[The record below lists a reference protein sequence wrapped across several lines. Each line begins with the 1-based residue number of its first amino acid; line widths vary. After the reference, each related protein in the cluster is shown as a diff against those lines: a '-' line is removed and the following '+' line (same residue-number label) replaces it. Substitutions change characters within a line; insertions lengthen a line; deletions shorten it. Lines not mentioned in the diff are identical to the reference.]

1 MKPGTESSD
10 NCIKE
15 NLDQMSENDPISRIE
30 DIVLQDDIRG
40 MTALQP
46 HMPANYMEACADL
59 LLDNPGKVFIVTG
72 FYIMAAEATETD
84 GPPGAVA
91 IGNALAKLGNEVAY
105 VTDELSSKVV
115 RSLAQHEVIEFPI
128 TNHFESA
135 NFANELVQEHS
146 PSTLIA
152 IERAGLVGDGTYRNF
167 RGVNFTPFNAKIDHL
182 FDQHPYSVG
191 IGDGGN
197 EIGMGNLQNVIPT
210 IEHEFLPK
218 NPCVTTTTDLIIA
231 SCSNWGGY
239 GLIAALSLKTGTN
252 LLPTVEKAKQM
263 VREIVAI
270 GAVEGMS
277 GENKEFVDGRDLK
290 ADSACILDLHELLEE
305 QGIS

>member
-1 MKPGTESSD
+1 MID
-10 NCIKE
+10 
-15 NLDQMSENDPISRIE
+15 NDPISQIE

-40 MTALQP
+40 MTALKP
-46 HMPANYMEACADL
+46 HMPQNYVARCADL
-59 LLDNPGKVFIVTG
+59 LLDHPGKIFIVTG

-84 GPPGAVA
+84 GPPGAVTL
-91 IGNALAKLGNEVAY
+91 GNALAKLGNEIAY
-105 VTDELSSKVV
+105 VTDELSSEVV
-115 RSLAQHEVIEFPI
+115 RSIADHDVIEFPI

-146 PSTLIA
+146 PSALIA

-167 RGVNFTPFNAKIDHL
+167 RGVDFTPFNAKIDHL
-182 FDQHPYSVG
+182 FDQHPYSIG

-218 NPCVTTTTDLIIA
+218 NPCVTTTTELIIA

-239 GLIAALSLKTGTN
+239 GLVAALSIKHGIN
-252 LLPTVEKAKQM
+252 LLPSVEEAKQV
-263 VREIVAI
+263 VREIVAV

-277 GENKEFVDGRDLK
+277 GESKEFVDGRDLEG
-290 ADSACILDLHELLEE
+290 DSVCISDLHALLAE
-305 QGIS
+305 QGIG

>member
-1 MKPGTESSD
+1 MID
-10 NCIKE
+10 
-15 NLDQMSENDPISRIE
+15 NDPISQIE

-40 MTALQP
+40 MTALKP
-46 HMPANYMEACADL
+46 HMPQNYVARCADL
-59 LLDNPGKVFIVTG
+59 LLDHPGKIFIITG

-84 GPPGAVA
+84 GPPGAVTL
-91 IGNALAKLGNEVAY
+91 GNALAKLGNEVVY
-105 VTDELSSKVV
+105 VTDELSSEVV
-115 RSLAQHEVIEFPI
+115 RSIADHEVIEFPI

-146 PSTLIA
+146 PSALIA

-167 RGVNFTPFNAKIDHL
+167 RGVDFTPYNAKIDHL

-218 NPCVTTTTDLIIA
+218 NPCVTTTTELIIA

-239 GLIAALSLKTGTN
+239 GLVAALSIKHGIN
-252 LLPTVEKAKQM
+252 LLPSVEEAKQM
-263 VREIVAI
+263 VRNIVAV

-277 GENKEFVDGRDLK
+277 GESKEFVDGRDLQG
-290 ADSACILDLHELLEE
+290 DSVCISDLHALLVE
-305 QGIS
+305 QGIG

>member
-1 MKPGTESSD
+1 MEANNESAA
-10 NCIKE
+10 
-15 NLDQMSENDPISRIE
+15 MSNNDPISRIE
-30 DIVLQDDIRG
+30 DIVLQDDMRG
-40 MTALQP
+40 MTALKP
-46 HMPANYMEACADL
+46 HMPASYMSLCADL
-59 LLDNPGKVFIVTG
+59 LLDHPGKILIVTG

-115 RSLAQHEVIEFPI
+115 RSISGPDHEVIEFPI

-135 NFANELVQEHS
+135 NFANALIQEHS
-146 PSTLIA
+146 PTALVA

-167 RGVNFTPFNAKIDHL
+167 RGVNFTPYNAKIDHL

-197 EIGMGNLQNVIPT
+197 EIGMGNLQHVIPT

-218 NPCVTTTTDLIIA
+218 NPCVTTTTELIIA

-239 GLIAALSLKTGTN
+239 GLIAALSLRSGVN
-252 LLPTVEKAKQM
+252 LLPSVEEAKQM
-263 VREIVAI
+263 VRDVVAA

-277 GENKEFVDGRDLK
+277 GESKEWVDNRDLEG
-290 ADSACILDLHELLEE
+290 DSACIRDLHALLRE
-305 QGIS
+305 QGVA

>member
-1 MKPGTESSD
+1 MSNSD
-10 NCIKE
+10 AFAK
-15 NLDQMSENDPISRIE
+15 IE
-30 DIVLQDDIRG
+30 DIVLQDDMRG
-40 MTALQP
+40 MTALKP
-46 HMPANYMEACADL
+46 HMPDGYMESCADL
-59 LLDNPGKVFIVTG
+59 LLDHPGTIFIVTG
-72 FYIMAAEATETD
+72 FYIISAEKTETD

-91 IGNALAKLGNEVAY
+91 IGNALTKLGNDVKY
-105 VTDELSSKVV
+105 VTDEFSSEVV
-115 RSLAQHEVIEFPI
+115 RTIAEGEVIEFPI

-135 NFANELVQEHS
+135 NFANQLVQEHS
-146 PSTLIA
+146 PSALVA
-152 IERAGLVGDGTYRNF
+152 IERAGLIGDGTYRNM
-167 RGVNFTPFNAKIDHL
+167 RGIELTPFNAKIDHL

-218 NPCVTTTTDLIIA
+218 NPCVTTTTELIVA

-239 GLIAALSLKTGTN
+239 GLIAAMSLKRGVN
-252 LLPTVEKAKQM
+252 LLPSVEDAKQM

-277 GENKEFVDGRDLK
+277 GENKEWVDGRDLK
-290 ADSACILDLHELLEE
+290 ADSACIRDLHTLLEE
-305 QGIS
+305 QGID

>member
-1 MKPGTESSD
+1 MT
-10 NCIKE
+10 
-15 NLDQMSENDPISRIE
+15 DPFPQIE

-40 MTALQP
+40 MTALKP
-46 HMPANYMEACADL
+46 HMRENYMERCANL
-59 LLDNPGKVFIVTG
+59 LLDHPGKIFIITG
-72 FYIMAAEATETD
+72 FYIMLAEATETD

-91 IGNALAKLGNEVAY
+91 IGNALARLANEVTY
-105 VTDELSSKVV
+105 ITDELSSDVV
-115 RSLAQHEVIEFPI
+115 RSIAGHEVIEFPI

-135 NFANELVQEHS
+135 KFANELVQEHS
-146 PSTLIA
+146 PNALVA

-167 RGVNFTPFNAKIDHL
+167 RGVDFTPYNAKIDHL

-218 NPCVTTTTDLIIA
+218 NPCVTTTTELIIA

-239 GLIAALSLKTGTN
+239 GLIAALSLKKGVN
-252 LLPTVEKAKQM
+252 LLPSVEEAKQM
-263 VREIVAI
+263 IRDIVAI

-277 GENKEFVDGRDLK
+277 GENKEWVDNRDLE
-290 ADSACILDLHELLEE
+290 ADSACLSDLHALLEE
-305 QGIS
+305 QGIG

>member
-1 MKPGTESSD
+1 MADANPFST
-10 NCIKE
+10 
-15 NLDQMSENDPISRIE
+15 IE

-40 MTALQP
+40 MTALKP
-46 HMPANYMEACADL
+46 HMRENYIESCADL
-59 LLDNPGKVFIVTG
+59 LLDHPGKIFIVTG

-91 IGNALAKLGNEVAY
+91 IGNALAKLGNEIVY
-105 VTDELSSKVV
+105 VTDELSSEVV
-115 RSLAQHEVIEFPI
+115 RSIAQHEVIEFPI

-146 PSTLIA
+146 PSALVA

-167 RGVNFTPFNAKIDHL
+167 RGVNFTPYNAKIDHL

-197 EIGMGNLQNVIPT
+197 EIGMGNLQNIIPT

-218 NPCVTTTTDLIIA
+218 NPCVTTTTELIIA

-239 GLIAALSLKTGTN
+239 GLIAALSLKTGSN
-252 LLPTVEKAKQM
+252 LLPSVEDAKQM
-263 VREIVAI
+263 VRDIVAI

-277 GENKEFVDGRDLK
+277 GENKEWVDNRDLE
-290 ADSACILDLHELLEE
+290 ADSKCLHDLHMLLEG
-305 QGIS
+305 QGVG

>member
-1 MKPGTESSD
+1 M
-10 NCIKE
+10 KE
-15 NLDQMSENDPISRIE
+15 NDAFAQIE

-40 MTALQP
+40 MTALKP
-46 HMPANYMEACADL
+46 HMRSNYIEACADL
-59 LLDNPGKVFIVTG
+59 LLDYGGKIFVVTG
-72 FYIMAAEATETD
+72 FYIMAAAATETD

-91 IGNALAKLGNEVAY
+91 IGNALAQLGNEVVY
-105 VTDELSSKVV
+105 VTDELSSDIV
-115 RSLAQHEVIEFPI
+115 RAISSHEVIEFPI

-135 NFANELVQEHS
+135 NFANQLIQEHS
-146 PSTLIA
+146 PTALVA

-167 RGVNFTPFNAKIDHL
+167 RGADFTPYNAKIDHL

-197 EIGMGNLQNVIPT
+197 EIGMGNLQKVIPT
-210 IEHEFLPK
+210 IEHDFLPK
-218 NPCVTTTTDLIIA
+218 NPCVTTTTELVIA

-252 LLPTVEKAKQM
+252 LLPKVEEAKQM
-263 VREIVAI
+263 IRDIVAM

-277 GENKEFVDGRDLK
+277 GENKEWVDNRDLE
-290 ADSACILDLHELLEE
+290 ADSTCIQDLHTLLEE
-305 QGIS
+305 QRIG

>member
-1 MKPGTESSD
+1 M
-10 NCIKE
+10 NH
-15 NLDQMSENDPISRIE
+15 SEAISRIE
-30 DIVLQDDIRG
+30 DIVLQDDMRG
-40 MTALQP
+40 MTALKP
-46 HMPANYMEACADL
+46 HMPDGYMELCADL
-59 LLDNPGKVFIVTG
+59 LLEHPGKVFIATG

-91 IGNALAKLGNEVAY
+91 IGNALAKLGNEIVY
-105 VTDELSSKVV
+105 VTDELSSDVV
-115 RSLAQHEVIEFPI
+115 RAIAPADHEVVDFPI

-135 NFANELVQEHS
+135 NFANQLVQDHS
-146 PSTLIA
+146 PSALVA

-167 RGVNFTPFNAKIDHL
+167 RGVDFTPYNAKIDHL

-218 NPCVTTTTDLIIA
+218 NPCVTTTTELIVA

-239 GLIAALSLKTGTN
+239 GLIAALSLKNGVN
-252 LLPTVEKAKQM
+252 LLPSVDEGKQM
-263 VREIVAI
+263 VREVVAA

-277 GENKEFVDGRDLK
+277 GESKEWVDNRDLDG
-290 ADSACILDLHELLEE
+290 DSACLRDLHALLEE
-305 QGIS
+305 QGIG

>member
-1 MKPGTESSD
+1 MID
-10 NCIKE
+10 
-15 NLDQMSENDPISRIE
+15 NDPISQIE

-40 MTALQP
+40 MTALKP
-46 HMPANYMEACADL
+46 HMPQNYVARCADL
-59 LLDNPGKVFIVTG
+59 LLDHPGKIFIVTG

-84 GPPGAVA
+84 GPPGAVTL
-91 IGNALAKLGNEVAY
+91 GNALTKLGNEIAY
-105 VTDELSSKVV
+105 VTDELSSEVV
-115 RSLAQHEVIEFPI
+115 RSIAEHEVIEFPI

-135 NFANELVQEHS
+135 NFANELFQEHS
-146 PSTLIA
+146 PSALIA

-167 RGVNFTPFNAKIDHL
+167 RGVDFTPYNAKIDHL

-210 IEHEFLPK
+210 IEHEYLPK
-218 NPCVTTTTDLIIA
+218 NPCVTTTTELIIA

-239 GLIAALSLKTGTN
+239 GLVAALSLKHGIN
-252 LLPTVEKAKQM
+252 LLPSVEEAKQM
-263 VREIVAI
+263 VRDIVAV

-277 GENKEFVDGRDLK
+277 GESKEFVDGRDLEG
-290 ADSACILDLHELLEE
+290 DSVCISDLHALLAE
-305 QGIS
+305 QGIG

>member
-1 MKPGTESSD
+1 MID
-10 NCIKE
+10 
-15 NLDQMSENDPISRIE
+15 NDPISQIE

-40 MTALQP
+40 MTALKP
-46 HMPANYMEACADL
+46 HMPQNYVARCADL
-59 LLDNPGKVFIVTG
+59 LLDHPGKIFIVAG

-84 GPPGAVA
+84 GPPGAVTL
-91 IGNALAKLGNEVAY
+91 GNALAKLGNEIAY
-105 VTDELSSKVV
+105 VTDELSSEVV
-115 RSLAQHEVIEFPI
+115 RSIADHEVIEFPI

-146 PSTLIA
+146 PSALIA

-167 RGVNFTPFNAKIDHL
+167 RGVDFTPYNAKIDHL
-182 FDQHPYSVG
+182 FDQHPYSIG

-218 NPCVTTTTDLIIA
+218 NPCVTTTTELIIA

-239 GLIAALSLKTGTN
+239 GLVAALSIKHHIN
-252 LLPTVEKAKQM
+252 LLPSVEEAKQM
-263 VREIVAI
+263 VRDIVAV

-277 GENKEFVDGRDLK
+277 GESKEFVDGRDLEG
-290 ADSACILDLHELLEE
+290 DSVCISDLHALLAE
-305 QGIS
+305 QGIG

>member
-1 MKPGTESSD
+1 MADANPFST
-10 NCIKE
+10 
-15 NLDQMSENDPISRIE
+15 IE

-40 MTALQP
+40 MTALKP
-46 HMPANYMEACADL
+46 HMRENYIESCADL
-59 LLDNPGKVFIVTG
+59 LLDHPGKIFIVTG

-91 IGNALAKLGNEVAY
+91 IGNALAKLGNEIVY
-105 VTDELSSKVV
+105 VTDELSSEVV
-115 RSLAQHEVIEFPI
+115 RSIAQHEVIEFPI

-146 PSTLIA
+146 PSALVA

-167 RGVNFTPFNAKIDHL
+167 RGVNFTPYNAKIDHL

-197 EIGMGNLQNVIPT
+197 EIGMGNLQNIIPT

-218 NPCVTTTTDLIIA
+218 NPCVTTTTELIIA

-239 GLIAALSLKTGTN
+239 GLIVALSLKTGSN
-252 LLPTVEKAKQM
+252 LLPSVEDAKQM
-263 VREIVAI
+263 VRDIVAI

-277 GENKEFVDGRDLK
+277 GENKEWVDNRDLE
-290 ADSACILDLHELLEE
+290 ADSKCLRDLHMLLEG
-305 QGIS
+305 QGVG

>member
-1 MKPGTESSD
+1 M
-10 NCIKE
+10 
-15 NLDQMSENDPISRIE
+15 DPISKIE

-40 MTALQP
+40 MTALKP
-46 HMPANYMEACADL
+46 HMRENYMERCADL
-59 LLDNPGKVFIVTG
+59 LLEHPGKVFIVTG
-72 FYIMAAEATETD
+72 FYIMLAKATETD

-105 VTDELSSKVV
+105 VTDELSSEVV
-115 RSLAQHEVIEFPI
+115 RSIADHEVIEFPI
-128 TNHFESA
+128 TNHFDSA
-135 NFANELVQEHS
+135 KFANELVQEHS
-146 PSTLIA
+146 PSALLA

-167 RGVNFTPFNAKIDHL
+167 RGVDFTPYNAKIDHL

-218 NPCVTTTTDLIIA
+218 NPCVTTTTELIIA

-239 GLIAALSLKTGTN
+239 GLIAALSLKNGVN
-252 LLPTVEKAKQM
+252 LLPSVEEAKRM
-263 VREIVAI
+263 VREIVAV

-277 GENKEFVDGRDLK
+277 GESKEWVDGRDLE
-290 ADSACILDLHELLEE
+290 ADSVCLRDLRALLKE
-305 QGIS
+305 QGIA

>member
-1 MKPGTESSD
+1 MT
-10 NCIKE
+10 N
-15 NLDQMSENDPISRIE
+15 NAFAQIE
-30 DIVLQDDIRG
+30 DIVLQDDMRG
-40 MTALQP
+40 MTALKP
-46 HMPANYMEACADL
+46 HMPDGYMESCADL
-59 LLDNPGKVFIVTG
+59 LLDHPGTIFIVTG
-72 FYIMAAEATETD
+72 FYIISAEATETD

-91 IGNALAKLGNEVAY
+91 IGNALAKLGNDVKY
-105 VTDELSSKVV
+105 VTDELSSDVV
-115 RSLAQHEVIEFPI
+115 RSIAGHDVIEFPI

-146 PSTLIA
+146 PSALVA
-152 IERAGLVGDGTYRNF
+152 IERAGLIGDGTYRNM
-167 RGVNFTPFNAKIDHL
+167 RGIELTPFNAKIDHL

-218 NPCVTTTTDLIIA
+218 NPCVTTTTELIVA

-239 GLIAALSLKTGTN
+239 GLVAAMSLKRGEN
-252 LLPTVEKAKQM
+252 LLPSVEDSMQM
-263 VREIVAI
+263 VREIVAV

-277 GENKEFVDGRDLK
+277 GEHKEWVDGRDLE
-290 ADSACILDLHELLEE
+290 ADSACIRDLHTLLEE
-305 QGIS
+305 QCGA